1 MTFTVVVLC
10 TIVGAVLNR
19 FSGFTNIDWLPG
31 RNVYYAL
38 LAVLGLSWTF
48 FGPFW
53 AFLITLSA
61 GLYRVPGWYKS
72 LDMGVNE
79 GNLVTDATI
88 MFARGLFF
96 APLFVYAFFFNGVQY
111 ALAYL
116 VFASVAATLAYIAGN
131 YLLRNKVKDPF
142 IYIEALAGAAF
153 GAAVGGV
160 MMAVTG

>member
-1 MTFTVVVLC
+1 MLVLACTV
-10 TIVGAVLNR
+10 IGAILNR
-19 FSGFTNIDWLPG
+19 FSGFTNIKWLPG

-38 LAVLGLSWTF
+38 LTLLGISWVV

-53 AFLITLSA
+53 AILLTISA

-79 GNLVTDATI
+79 GNLATDAAI

-96 APLFVYAFFFNGVQY
+96 APVFVYAFVFHGAPY

-116 VFASVAATLAYIAGN
+116 VLASGAATLAYIAGN
-131 YLLRNKVKDPF
+131 YLLRNKVSDPF

-153 GAAVGGV
+153 GAAVGAT
-160 MMAVTG
+160 MMAVIG